1 MNSPTSCGEGI
12 TQRQVCDELGIKPR
26 KLRRWMQMG
35 MVRPSV
41 RNSNGGTRHGRPSR
55 NIYSRTDWLE
65 LKAAAVLRQAG
76 VGMKTVRAVV
86 SHIRR
91 HKHRLEPEA
100 VHVIGRVV
108 WSASLKATT
117 TVPVDYSA
125 KSRPYVPHTV
135 FLNWDQIERVAE
147 DEFRVR
153 WPLPDKQP
161 RQVRTGG

>member
-1 MNSPTSCGEGI
+1 MSKSAQKGMAQDRVLSTLGLTGPTLQNWVSRG
-12 TQRQVCDELGIKPR
+12 LAK
-26 KLRRWMQMG
+26 
-35 MVRPSV
+35 PSV
-41 RNSNGGTRHGRPSR
+41 HQSKGGTRHGRPSR